1 MPGDFGV
8 ALSDGN
14 SKALQEA
21 TQREQNPDLGSAAS
35 ERRRRGGGGGEGGDS
50 VTPVKSVFA
59 SSVLSYE
66 HPLWPRSN
74 DEAYRSGLWW
84 SSRH

>member
-35 ERRRRGGGGGEGGDS
+35 ERRGGGGGGGEG
-50 VTPVKSVFA
+50 K
-59 SSVLSYE
+59 
-66 HPLWPRSN
+66 
-74 DEAYRSGLWW
+74 EAIA
-84 SSRH
+84 